1 MESTST
7 ECDCSTKLKEQHEEM
22 KACYEELD
30 KRVCTLGQKSLE
42 SVRRALEESES
53 VKSQVDKKY
62 QEVYATI
69 CQLQTSYDELKAEK
83 EALEKRSNSNF
94 KIMRDENHI
103 DYLTKNEKDKKRD
116 VNILTKKVNDQ
127 EKYIESLKTKV
138 KDKERDRLGEM
149 GKMVLEENK
158 VEVQDKEIKKAKKK
172 EEGMVEMS
180 KNKEGAEKVGL
191 FFKKELVKKT
201 QFELNKRDT

>member
-1 MESTST
+1 M
-7 ECDCSTKLKEQHEEM
+7 
-22 KACYEELD
+22 
-30 KRVCTLGQKSLE
+30 G
-42 SVRRALEESES
+42 
-53 VKSQVDKKY
+53 
-62 QEVYATI
+62 YATI

-83 EALEKRSNSNF
+83 EALEKRSNSNL

-103 DYLTKNEKDKKRD
+103 DYLTKKEKDKKRD
-116 VNILTKKVNDQ
+116 ANILKM
-127 EKYIESLKTKV
+127 KV

-158 VEVQDKEIKKAKKK
+158 VEVQDKEIKKAKKM
-172 EEGMVEMS
+172 EEGMVKMS